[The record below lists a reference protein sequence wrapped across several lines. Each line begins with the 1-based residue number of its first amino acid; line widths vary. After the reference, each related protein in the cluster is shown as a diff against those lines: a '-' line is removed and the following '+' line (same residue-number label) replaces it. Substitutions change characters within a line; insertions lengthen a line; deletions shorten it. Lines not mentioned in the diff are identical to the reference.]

1 MLNRL
6 KIGTKIG
13 SGFALGLA
21 IFSVVGFIAYRGTH
35 QLVES
40 ARQETHTYQVLNE
53 LGEIFSLAKDAE
65 TGQRGYILTGEP
77 RYLEPYQ
84 AAISKLD
91 QKISGVRQLTADNP
105 SQQRNVEVLE
115 PLVRGRLAVLK
126 EGIDLR
132 RTKGLDASLVIVR
145 SDRGKRLMDE
155 IRRTIGQMEAKE
167 RDLLRQRTGAAET
180 AARDT
185 IASITYGVPL
195 ALALLTLLG
204 VLLNRHIS
212 KPLDDVSKV
221 AEKVGDGDLAVSL
234 PVTDRQDEVGVLSR
248 TINHMITRL
257 RESTQKNEEQTWLK
271 TSLADVSQ
279 MLQGRRNLAT
289 ISNALLSNLA
299 AIVDAQQAAFYEL
312 DIRNGQPRLIHLGS
326 YAGDESRSRVNSIAL
341 GEGLVGQ
348 CALEKRAIVLNNVP
362 SDYFH
367 IHSALGSVSPRS
379 LIVLPVTFE
388 KQVVAVI
395 ELASLQRFTDAHLA
409 FLEEVSETIGVA
421 LNTIAAD
428 MRTQQLLEETQT
440 LAEELQAQ
448 QAELQDSNQQLEGQA
463 RVLQASEMRLQQQ
476 QEELQQS
483 NEELQQ
489 LNEELEEKAE
499 LLEVQKQEVEHKNQE
514 IEEARQALE
523 EKAAQLS
530 LSSRYKSEFLANMS
544 HELRTPLNSLLI
556 LAQLLKENS
565 EGNLSAKQVEY
576 SCTIHSAGRD
586 LLELINDILDLAKIE
601 SGTLSID
608 PERLSFANLKSFLEG
623 TFQQV
628 AQAKG
633 LSFTIELDAHLPQI
647 ISTDAKRLQQILKNL
662 LSNAFKFTERGG
674 IVLRIHLTEV
684 TLLNTLTENPT
695 IAFSVTD
702 TGIGIPIEQQQI
714 IFEAFQQADGTTSRK
729 YGGTGLGLSI
739 SRELAYLLGGVI
751 KVVSCPGEGSTFSLY
766 LPQTYQKPDTDISN
780 PEEVLPSVRPV
791 SPSVVPAIEP
801 VAATLSMNEVADDR
815 DIIQPGDRASLRD
828 ENRVLL
834 IIEDDINFARILLDL
849 SRQQGFK
856 VLVALRGGPGLNLA
870 RRFVPDA
877 ILLDIHLPDMD
888 GWTVL
893 DRIKH
898 DPDIRH
904 IPIHIISSDD
914 RLQRGFQLG
923 AIDYLQKPISSES
936 LTEALSEIKSF
947 VDRPIKRLLVIE
959 DDAVQAQSIIELIGN
974 GDVESTAVGSGEDAL
989 EALRSTHFDCI
1000 ILDLGLPDMNG
1011 FELMEQIRQQSGR
1024 SKPPIVVYTG
1034 KELTRQEET
1043 QLKRL
1048 AETIIVKDVR
1058 SPERLLDETALFL
1071 HRVQA
1076 NLPQPKRQILED
1088 LRQTDSVLT
1097 GKKVLIVDDDVRN
1110 IFAITSLLERYQM
1123 QVVFAENGRDG
1134 ITTLEE
1140 NLDVN
1145 IVLMD
1150 VMMPEMDGHEATR
1163 AIRSQ
1168 NRFRSLPI
1176 ISLTAKAMQGDR
1188 EKCIEAGASD
1198 YITKPVD
1205 TDQLLSLLRV
1215 WLYR

>member
-6 KIGTKIG
+6 KIGPKIG

-21 IFSVVGFIAYRGTH
+21 IFSIVGVIAYRGTH
-35 QLVES
+35 QLINS
-40 ARQETHTYQVLNE
+40 AREETHTHQVLSKLE
-53 LGEIFSLAKDAE
+53 EILSLTKDAE
-65 TGQRGYILTGEP
+65 TGQRGYILTGES

-84 AAISKLD
+84 AASGQLE
-91 QKISGVRQLTADNP
+91 QKVRDVKQLTKDNS
-105 SQQRNVEVLE
+105 SQQRSLEALE
-115 PLVRGRLAVLK
+115 PLVSNKLAELK
-126 EGIDLR
+126 ETIDLR
-132 RTKGLDASLVIVR
+132 QTIGLEAALVVIR
-145 SDRGKRLMDE
+145 SDRGKQLMDE
-155 IRRTIGQMEAKE
+155 IRRMIGQMEVKE
-167 RDLLRQRTGAAET
+167 RTLLRQRTELAEI

-212 KPLDDVSKV
+212 KPLDGVSRV
-221 AEKVGDGDLAVSL
+221 AEKIGEGDLAVSL

-248 TINHMITRL
+248 TINHMIARL
-257 RESTQKNEEQTWLK
+257 RESTQKNEEQTWFK
-271 TSLADVSQ
+271 TSLAEVSQ

-299 AIVDAQQAAFYEL
+299 AIVDAQQATFYGL
-312 DIRNGQPRLIHLGS
+312 DTFSGQPQLRHLGS
-326 YAGDESRSRVNSIAL
+326 YAGDSSRSRVDSIAL
-341 GEGLVGQ
+341 GEGLLGQ
-348 CALEKRAIVLNNVP
+348 CALEKRTIMLNDVP

-379 LIVLPVTFE
+379 LIVLPVMFE

-395 ELASLQRFTDAHLA
+395 ELASLQQFTEAHLA

-463 RVLQASEMRLQQQ
+463 RTLQASEIQLRQQ

-483 NEELQQ
+483 NKELQQ

-499 LLEVQKQEVEHKNQE
+499 LLEVQKQEVERKNQE
-514 IEEARQALE
+514 IEQARRALE

-556 LAQLLKENS
+556 LAQLLKENT
-565 EGNLSAKQVEY
+565 EGNLSTKQVEY
-576 SCTIHSAGRD
+576 SRTIHSAGRD

-608 PERLSFANLKSFLEG
+608 PERLSFADLKRFLEG

-628 AQAKG
+628 AQVKG
-633 LSFTIELDAHLPQI
+633 LSFTIELDDHLPQI

-674 IVLRIHLTEV
+674 IVLRIHTAEMALAT
-684 TLLNTLTENPT
+684 TSLENST

-702 TGIGIPIEQQQI
+702 TGIGIAIEQQQV
-714 IFEAFQQADGTTSRK
+714 IFEAFQQADGTTSRR

-739 SRELAYLLGGVI
+739 SRELADLLGGVI
-751 KVVSCPGEGSTFSLY
+751 QVVSNLGEGSTFSLY
-766 LPQTYQKPDTDISN
+766 LPETYQKRASDINS
-780 PEEVLPSVRPV
+780 EEVLPPRPT
-791 SPSVVPAIEP
+791 VPVEP
-801 VAATLSMNEVADDR
+801 VTTTLAINEVADDR
-815 DIIQPGDRASLRD
+815 DTIQPGDRANLQN

-849 SRQQGFK
+849 SRQQGFD
-856 VLVALRGGPGLNLA
+856 VLVALHGSSGLNLA

-893 DRIKH
+893 DRVKH
-898 DPDIRH
+898 DPNIRH

-923 AIDYLQKPISSES
+923 AIDYLQKPISSEA
-936 LTEALSEIKSF
+936 LTAALSGIKSF

-959 DDAVQAQSIIELIGN
+959 DDPVQAQSIIELIGS
-974 GDVESTAVGSGEDAL
+974 GDVESVAVNSGAEAL
-989 EALRSTHFDCI
+989 EALQATHFDCI
-1000 ILDLGLPDMNG
+1000 VLDLGLPDMKG
-1011 FELMEQIRQQSGR
+1011 FELMEQIRQQSGSR
-1024 SKPPIVVYTG
+1024 PPIVVYTG

-1145 IVLMD
+1145 LVLMD
-1150 VMMPEMDGHEATR
+1150 VMMPGMDGYEATR

-1168 NRFRSLPI
+1168 NRFRALPI

-1198 YITKPVD
+1198 YITRPVD

>member
-21 IFSVVGFIAYRGTH
+21 IFSVVGVIAYRGTQ
-35 QLVES
+35 QLTES
-40 ARQETHTYQVLNE
+40 AREERHTYEVLSGLE
-53 LGEIFSLAKDAE
+53 RILSLAKDAE

-84 AAISKLD
+84 AAVNQLEQTIKD
-91 QKISGVRQLTADNP
+91 FRQLTTDNLN
-105 SQQRNVEVLE
+105 QQRSLDTLE
-115 PLVRGRLAVLK
+115 PAVINKLAELK
-126 EGIDLR
+126 ETIELR
-132 RTKGLDASLVIVR
+132 RTQGFEAALVVVR
-145 SDRGKRLMDE
+145 SGQGRQSMDE
-155 IRRTIGQMEAKE
+155 VRRLAGQMETRE
-167 RDLLRQRTGAAET
+167 RELLRVRSGAAEA

-212 KPLDDVSKV
+212 KPLDGVSRV
-221 AEKVGDGDLAVSL
+221 AEKIGEGDLAVSL

-271 TSLADVSQ
+271 TSLAEVSQ

-289 ISNALLSNLA
+289 ISNLLLSNLA
-299 AIVDAQQAAFYEL
+299 AIVDAQQAAFYGL
-312 DIRNGQPRLIHLGS
+312 DTLSGQPRLSHLGS
-326 YAGDESRSRVNSIAL
+326 YAGDLARSRVNSISL

-348 CALEKRAIVLNNVP
+348 CALEKRTIVLNNVP

-379 LIVLPVTFE
+379 LIVLPVMFE
-388 KQVVAVI
+388 KQLVAVI
-395 ELASLQRFTDAHLA
+395 ELASLQRFTEAHLA
-409 FLEEVSETIGVA
+409 FLNEVSETIGVA

-463 RVLQASEMRLQQQ
+463 RTLQASELQLQQQ

-489 LNEELEEKAE
+489 LNKELEEKAE

-556 LAQLLKENS
+556 LAQLLKENT
-565 EGNLSAKQVEY
+565 EGNLSTRQVEY
-576 SCTIHSAGRD
+576 SRTIHSAGRD

-608 PERLSFANLKSFLEG
+608 SERLSFTDLKGFLEG

-633 LSFTIELDAHLPQI
+633 LSFTIELDDHLPQI

-674 IVLRIHLTEV
+674 VVLRIHVAEI
-684 TLLNTLTENPT
+684 TLANTSPEDPT

-702 TGIGIPIEQQQI
+702 SGIGIAIEQQQV

-751 KVVSCPGEGSTFSLY
+751 KVVSSPGEGSTFSLY
-766 LPQTYQKPDTDISN
+766 LPQTYQTI
-780 PEEVLPSVRPV
+780 
-791 SPSVVPAIEP
+791 A
-801 VAATLSMNEVADDR
+801 
-815 DIIQPGDRASLRD
+815 
-828 ENRVLL
+828 
-834 IIEDDINFARILLDL
+834 LD
-849 SRQQGFK
+849 S
-856 VLVALRGGPGLNLA
+856 
-870 RRFVPDA
+870 
-877 ILLDIHLPDMD
+877 
-888 GWTVL
+888 
-893 DRIKH
+893 
-898 DPDIRH
+898 
-904 IPIHIISSDD
+904 
-914 RLQRGFQLG
+914 
-923 AIDYLQKPISSES
+923 
-936 LTEALSEIKSF
+936 
-947 VDRPIKRLLVIE
+947 
-959 DDAVQAQSIIELIGN
+959 
-974 GDVESTAVGSGEDAL
+974 
-989 EALRSTHFDCI
+989 
-1000 ILDLGLPDMNG
+1000 
-1011 FELMEQIRQQSGR
+1011 
-1024 SKPPIVVYTG
+1024 
-1034 KELTRQEET
+1034 
-1043 QLKRL
+1043 
-1048 AETIIVKDVR
+1048 
-1058 SPERLLDETALFL
+1058 
-1071 HRVQA
+1071 
-1076 NLPQPKRQILED
+1076 
-1088 LRQTDSVLT
+1088 
-1097 GKKVLIVDDDVRN
+1097 
-1110 IFAITSLLERYQM
+1110 
-1123 QVVFAENGRDG
+1123 
-1134 ITTLEE
+1134 
-1140 NLDVN
+1140 
-1145 IVLMD
+1145 
-1150 VMMPEMDGHEATR
+1150 
-1163 AIRSQ
+1163 
-1168 NRFRSLPI
+1168 
-1176 ISLTAKAMQGDR
+1176 
-1188 EKCIEAGASD
+1188 
-1198 YITKPVD
+1198 
-1205 TDQLLSLLRV
+1205 
-1215 WLYR
+1215 